1 MATTIEAT
9 AATAL
14 ATDTLKQLE
23 GAAFAEFLQRQRW
36 FSSRHDPASAV
47 LAEVVPLFPSCDAVL
62 TQLDV
67 RERHGTAVA
76 SYLVPLSLTDRAV
89 DEAVV
94 VARLKTATGE
104 LSLVDA
110 PHCPVFREALLKY
123 LVDGRRFTT
132 DGTQLRFVKYAP
144 IDIDAATP
152 SRVVDAEQTN
162 TSVIYG
168 EALILKLFRKLTAG
182 ENPDIEIGS
191 YLTRRGASFVP
202 ALLGS
207 AILDGDRGP
216 TALLMAQRLVPD
228 ARDLW
233 DYVMSRVPEL
243 RDGKEPCVD
252 EAETLGRVTRELHE
266 QLAQATE
273 RHAFAP
279 SRATQEDL
287 VRWGSAIRHE
297 VSDSIAL
304 LKRTD
309 FAAASGPREQLI
321 AEGLRDL
328 DHHDAVLRDITV
340 LEQAGNADMGL
351 AIRHHGDYHLGQ
363 VLRAPDGQLYIIDF
377 EGEPTRPLAERRAL
391 HSPLRDVAGM
401 LRSFAYA
408 AAVAALDLSGGG
420 PEVSQATQPAT
431 RADQAEGTSTPF
443 LPWDKALLRASNWER
458 RLRASFMQGYLRAE
472 SETLPRDAATIE
484 RLIRLFEIEK
494 TFYELRYE
502 LTHRPAWVWVPM
514 RGISEI
520 VRRTRESSRRP
531 SGDAQPSPA

>member
-23 GAAFAEFLQRQRW
+23 GAPLGEFLRRQRW
-36 FSSRHDPASAV
+36 FSGRYEPDSAV

-62 TQLDV
+62 AQVDV
-67 RERHGTAVA
+67 RECNGSATA
-76 SYLVPLSLTDRAV
+76 SYLVPLSITDQAV
-89 DEAVV
+89 DEALI
-94 VARLKTATGE
+94 VAKVKTGTGE

-132 DGTQLRFVKYAP
+132 DGTQLRFVKYTA
-144 IDIDAATP
+144 IDIDPTTP
-152 SRVVDAEQTN
+152 SRVVDVEQSN
-162 TSVIYG
+162 TSIVYG
-168 EALILKLFRKLTAG
+168 NALIVKLFRKLTAG

-191 YLTRRGASFVP
+191 YLTRRAAPFVP
-202 ALLGS
+202 ALVGS
-207 AILDGDRGP
+207 ATLDGDRGP

-233 DYVMSRVPEL
+233 GYVMSRLPEL
-243 RDGKEPCVD
+243 RDGGEPFVD
-252 EAETLGRVTRELHE
+252 EARSLGQVTRELHE
-266 QLAQATE
+266 KLAQANDKHGFT
-273 RHAFAP
+273 P
-279 SRATQEDL
+279 SRATQDDV
-287 VRWGSAIRHE
+287 VRWASVIRHE

-309 FAAASGPREQLI
+309 FGGATGARDQITAQ
-321 AEGLRDL
+321 GLRDL
-328 DHHDAVLRDITV
+328 EHHEVVLRDIAT
-340 LEQAGNADMGL
+340 LEQASHAELGL
-351 AIRHHGDYHLGQ
+351 TIRHHGDYHLGQ
-363 VLRAPDGQLYIIDF
+363 VLRDPEGRLYIIDF

-408 AAVAALDLSGGG
+408 AAMAAIACS
-420 PEVSQATQPAT
+420 EQM
-431 RADQAEGTSTPF
+431 
-443 LPWDKALLRASNWER
+443 PWDSALYRASNWER
-458 RLRASFMQGYLRAE
+458 HLRDAFMQGYLQTTSA
-472 SETLPRDAATIE
+472 TLPPDGATIE

-502 LTHRPAWVWVPM
+502 LTHRPDWVWVPM

-520 VRRTRESSRRP
+520 VRDALKNGRRP